1 MLPTDPL
8 AEDPTPAIPFVEG
21 QQLTA
26 RAIIVGLVI
35 GTLACFSNSY
45 FGLQTGWIS
54 MMSLPLSLLGFAV
67 FKALSA
73 HLSYPFSPVEN
84 VLVQTVAVAV
94 GTLPVGAGLVGIIPA
109 LEKLLLPEE
118 GGPLDLGYGRLV
130 IWSMGVAFF
139 GVFFAVPLRR
149 QVIIR
154 EKYTAISLCSFRLR
168 FPSGHAT
175 ATMIG
180 VLHDTSRSEER
191 VVEVSWETKIN
202 SLLYSFAFSSAYV
215 QLHLS
220 SCLSL
225 DDYLVFPTDSV
236 LPPPIFPVSQGPLS
250 LVIVH
255 VTGVHWARNHY
266 GTSNNAVDAPWGNT
280 WLGHPS
286 SSGEIL

>member
-1 MLPTDPL
+1 MRSSLESDESESRPRHLSSDAEQLLPTDPL
-8 AEDPTPAIPFVEG
+8 GEDPTPAIPFVEG
-21 QQLTA
+21 QQLTP

-67 FKALSA
+67 FKAFNA
-73 HLSYPFSPVEN
+73 HLTYPFSPVEN

-118 GGPLDLGYGRLV
+118 GGPLELGYGRLI

-154 EKYTAISLCSFRLR
+154 EKYVAIPLCSFRLR

-180 VLHDTSRSEER
+180 VLHDKTRSEDR
-191 VVEVSWETKIN
+191 VEISWKTKIN
-202 SLLYSFAFSSAYV
+202 ALLYSFAFSSVY
-215 QLHLS
+215 
-220 SCLSL
+220 
-225 DDYLVFPTDSV
+225 V
-236 LPPPIFPVSQGPLS
+236 LPISV
-250 LVIVH
+250 VV
-255 VTGVHWARNHY
+255 
-266 GTSNNAVDAPWGNT
+266 
-280 WLGHPS
+280 
-286 SSGEIL
+286 

>member
-1 MLPTDPL
+1 VTTDKPHHTHARHVKTNFAKIKGPCPIAPILKLDAAGASVLPRLRHTRKRWTMRSSSEFDESESRPRHLSSDAEQLLPTDPL

-21 QQLTA
+21 QQLTP

-67 FKALSA
+67 FKAFSA

-154 EKYTAISLCSFRLR
+154 EK
-168 FPSGHAT
+168 
-175 ATMIG
+175 
-180 VLHDTSRSEER
+180 
-191 VVEVSWETKIN
+191 
-202 SLLYSFAFSSAYV
+202 
-215 QLHLS
+215 
-220 SCLSL
+220 
-225 DDYLVFPTDSV
+225 
-236 LPPPIFPVSQGPLS
+236 
-250 LVIVH
+250 
-255 VTGVHWARNHY
+255 
-266 GTSNNAVDAPWGNT
+266 
-280 WLGHPS
+280 
-286 SSGEIL
+286 